1 MGATSSVVTRKLDL
15 RKKGLSY
22 DTLYVSTHS
31 FPAVTTPSWRISC
44 KDSML
49 SHHAHIPRP
58 RCGSEQHMS
67 IVGPKAL
74 ARIQQLYLCR
84 NKLSALPPQL
94 SVMLSLVDI
103 RITDNWLKWLPEVNM
118 HLFICMNLCMSI
130 HVLHTHTR
138 NVHTPS
144 PVRACMC
151 VCACKYMKLLGITC
165 EGREKPPV
173 HAKEALYQMFNR
185 R

>member
-1 MGATSSVVTRKLDL
+1 
-15 RKKGLSY
+15 
-22 DTLYVSTHS
+22 
-31 FPAVTTPSWRISC
+31 
-44 KDSML
+44 
-49 SHHAHIPRP
+49 
-58 RCGSEQHMS
+58 MS

-118 HLFICMNLCMSI
+118 HLFMCMYLCMSI
-130 HVLHTHTR
+130 HILHTHTR
-138 NVHTPS
+138 NAHTPS

-151 VCACKYMKLLGITC
+151 ACACTCRCECMKLLGITY

-173 HAKEALYQMFNR
+173 HAKEALDQMFNR